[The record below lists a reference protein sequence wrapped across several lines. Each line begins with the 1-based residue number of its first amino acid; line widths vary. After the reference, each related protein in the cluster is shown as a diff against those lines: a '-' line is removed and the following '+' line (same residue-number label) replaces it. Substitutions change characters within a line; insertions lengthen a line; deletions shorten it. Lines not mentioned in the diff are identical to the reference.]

1 MGLFYRKAESA
12 RLKADRKKQKAQSS
26 KLKAKRKECTKI
38 LQSLVEN

>member
-26 KLKAKRKECTKI
+26 KKKECTKI